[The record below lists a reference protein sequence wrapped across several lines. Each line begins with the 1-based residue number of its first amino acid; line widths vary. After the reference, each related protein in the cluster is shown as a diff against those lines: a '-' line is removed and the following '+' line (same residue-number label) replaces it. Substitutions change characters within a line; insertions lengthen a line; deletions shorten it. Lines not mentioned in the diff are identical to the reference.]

1 MKGFPFSSAL
11 AYIIIY
17 TVIYFKNPGHI
28 RITDFKMKKTK
39 YIFPLFENQQKDSL
53 VVTFTLEQL
62 EELLY

>member
-1 MKGFPFSSAL
+1 MKDFPFSSAL

-28 RITDFKMKKTK
+28 RFTDFKMKKK
-39 YIFPLFENQQKDSL
+39 NVYFLPLKPTDSL